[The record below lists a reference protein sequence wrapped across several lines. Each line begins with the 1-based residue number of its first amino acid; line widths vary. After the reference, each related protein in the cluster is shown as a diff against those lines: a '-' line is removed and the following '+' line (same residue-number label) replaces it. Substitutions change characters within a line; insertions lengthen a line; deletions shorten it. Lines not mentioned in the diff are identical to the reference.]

1 MYKKITHN
9 IVEEHY
15 DHPMA
20 AKIKA
25 GLKPTITRKAMR
37 DYGNDDDLIFGR
49 PTAEIFNKNDFTARF
64 ESYLANYTQ
73 KLIQITDATAGTEE
87 QLVTAFEDLFN
98 FVDQV
103 GDFFD
108 PFYNRELG
116 ERVTNS
122 FRNIASN
129 ITMIV
134 HTTKAGWSTE
144 PWARLLNQSTFIAN
158 FQQYNDNW
166 PRPNL
171 ENIMKV
177 FISDMIARAT
187 AIKAGNQS
195 AVDQLTN
202 NMYSTIMLWKDAIVN
217 GITQQFPQRFT
228 T

>member
-15 DHPMA
+15 DHPLA
-20 AKIKA
+20 TKIKA
-25 GLKPTITRKAMR
+25 GLKPTRRVIQ
-37 DYGNDDDLIFGR
+37 DFGDEDFIFGR
-49 PTAEIFNKNDFTARF
+49 PTTEIFNKDDFTARF
-64 ESYLANYTQ
+64 ESYLTNYTQ
-73 KLIQITDATAGTEE
+73 KIIQITDATAGTEE
-87 QLVTAFEDLFN
+87 QLVAAFEDLFN

-103 GDFFD
+103 RDFFN

-122 FRNIASN
+122 FRLIASN

-134 HTTKAGWSTE
+134 HTTKAGFTTE
-144 PWARLLNQSTFIAN
+144 PWTRLLNQSAVIAN
-158 FQQYNDNW
+158 FQQYNDVW
-166 PRPNL
+166 PRPSL

-177 FISDMIARAT
+177 FISDMIARTA
-187 AIKAGNQS
+187 AIKTGNQP

-228 T
+228 A

>member
-1 MYKKITHN
+1 MYKKITHS
-9 IVEEHY
+9 IVEEHF

-25 GLKPTITRKAMR
+25 GLRPTMTRKVMQG
-37 DYGNDDDLIFGR
+37 YGDEDIIFGR
-49 PTAEIFNKNDFTARF
+49 PTTEIFNKNEFTARF
-64 ESYLANYTQ
+64 ESYLNNYTQ

-87 QLVTAFEDLFN
+87 QLVNAFEELFN

-103 GDFFD
+103 GDFFH

-116 ERVTNS
+116 ERVTTS
-122 FRNIASN
+122 FRHIASS

-134 HTTKAGWSTE
+134 HTTKAGWSSE
-144 PWARLLNQSTFIAN
+144 PWTRLLNNSAVVAN
-158 FQQYNDNW
+158 FQQYNDIW
-166 PRPNL
+166 PRPGL
-171 ENIMKV
+171 ENIMRQ
-177 FISDMIARAT
+177 FISDMIARTT

-195 AVDQLTN
+195 SVDQLTN

-228 T
+228 Y